1 MLDQLHPAIHTLTK
15 AADNTGY
22 NIPTRLRIVCLAGKA
37 RWHTSAPTP
46 RRNNNQRIRSIR
58 SLPAQASQHGTM
70 LAVLS
75 RTSLF
80 SLSLSLSLSHT
91 HTHTHTHTHARTRT
105 RTHARARTHTH
116 THTHTHKRSLHCDAA
131 MHSRASIITPSIH
144 SRVTLPLSQAE
155 NGTTTHHR
163 HGRSEGHAMEA
174 KRLQ

>member
-80 SLSLSLSLSHT
+80 SLSLSLTHT
-91 HTHTHTHTHARTRT
+91 HTHTHTRTHARTRT

-116 THTHTHKRSLHCDAA
+116 THANARTHAHTHSPFT
-131 MHSRASIITPSIH
+131 HSRTQGRWNLISITIS
-144 SRVTLPLSQAE
+144 
-155 NGTTTHHR
+155 
-163 HGRSEGHAMEA
+163 A
-174 KRLQ
+174 KPI